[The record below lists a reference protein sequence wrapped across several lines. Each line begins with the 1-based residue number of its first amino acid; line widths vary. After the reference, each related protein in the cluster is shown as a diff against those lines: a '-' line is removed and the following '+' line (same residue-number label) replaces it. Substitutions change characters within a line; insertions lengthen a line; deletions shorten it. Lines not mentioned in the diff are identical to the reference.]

1 MGKDGTNLD
10 NHCCIASLIQSS
22 SDDVRQCVIVIV
34 RIFLTDVATR
44 IEVQGWIYLVIEERY
59 RNILQA

>member
-1 MGKDGTNLD
+1 VSKDGKNLD
-10 NHCCIASLIQSS
+10 NHWCIASLIQSS

-34 RIFLTDVATR
+34 RIFLTDVATH